1 MKKIELTFSE
11 EEYALIKS
19 AAGRS
24 GKSIRGFILDICRQ
38 LDPDKKRGKHEK
50 NISHVRMERRD
61 RLPPHMQRMPELHP
75 DSKGK
80 KNRT

>member
-1 MKKIELTFSE
+1 MKKITLTFSE
-11 EEYALIKS
+11 SEYTMIQS

-38 LDPDKKRGKHEK
+38 LEPEKRGKHEK
-50 NISHVRMERRD
+50 DISHVRMERRD

-75 DSKGK
+75 DKGRK
-80 KNRT
+80 KKYL